1 MSALSSS
8 PPLGIKL
15 LPHGVALVLAF
26 LLTLFFFSPI
36 FQGKML
42 PQGDVEQALGMQ
54 TEVQQYMQKG
64 ETIKWT
70 NQAYI
75 GMPTALVYNPQRSN
89 WIANIANHIMFL
101 GDSHDATDPHFVFF
115 WLVVF
120 AYIGLV
126 LFGVS
131 PWIALIGALSFA
143 LMSDNLILIKAGHCN
158 KVQAIGFVL
167 PVLGSAWQL
176 LRGNLLWG
184 GVAFAAFLSLQ
195 LSASHVQM
203 VYYTFFLLGG
213 MAISAFFYHRYKGS
227 IGTWSRTI
235 GIMAISVVLGVLT
248 NLTALWST
256 YEYSSESLRGK
267 SELSAEFAAKHLG
280 RNTTSGMD
288 KDAIFAWAHTKMET
302 FTLFIPS
309 FMGGSSSQ
317 LMYSEK
323 GSETEK
329 TFTQIARSGI
339 PEDFMKNLAYSTGRY
354 WGRQSFTAGP
364 IYYGVVLFFLMILGI
379 VAMRSPLRWGL
390 LSVLGFFTVLSWG
403 ADFAA
408 FNNFMVD
415 YFPLY
420 NKFRDVKMTLVVG
433 QAAAV
438 VLACFALQ
446 QIWKQSQDEE
456 QAAKAER
463 SVLIATAIMG
473 GLCLFALAYSV
484 MGDLSKQNPNYTQQ
498 LEMIRQQAPQ
508 AAELMERLESAMQ
521 VDRAAL
527 MRSDALK
534 SLMLVLLAGG
544 VLWVGARRRYGINM
558 SIAIC
563 VVAGALLLDYMLVTP
578 QYFNNDDK
586 NTRPEYATFKAVK
599 TAKLPPVLE
608 ARADKERVKRYATP
622 VTAADM
628 TILVDKDPHFRVVD
642 FSRGMP
648 QERAEASYFHK
659 SLGGHHAA
667 KPMLYDEFV
676 KFYNFPMGIMEG
688 KMHLFGML
696 NTKYL
701 IQSAEMA
708 LPNAEALGNVWFV
721 SELKS
726 VANADEELTAIGNFF
741 PRQTAIVQSRFADYL
756 AGLTNT
762 AGANDKIYLT
772 AYHPDKLT
780 YKSETESERFAVF
793 SEIYYPPAKGWNV
806 YIDGQLYEKSFIKV
820 NYLLRGMRVPAGT
833 HTIEMRFEPKSVST
847 GELVGLLASL
857 LIFAAMG
864 FAGWQTYRG
873 GKSREG

>member
-1 MSALSSS
+1 MNNNAL
-8 PPLGIKL
+8 PLSQPLWLKL
-15 LPHGVALVLAF
+15 LPHGIALVVSL

-36 FQGKML
+36 NDGKML

-54 TEVQQYMQKG
+54 TEVQQYLKKG
-64 ETIKWT
+64 EVIKWT

-89 WIANIANHIMFL
+89 WVANIANKIMFL
-101 GDSHDATDPHFVFF
+101 GDTYDVSDPHFVFF

-131 PWIALIGALSFA
+131 PYIALIGAVSFA
-143 LMSDNLILIKAGHCN
+143 LMSDNLILLKAGHCN

-176 LRGNLLWG
+176 LRGKLLWG
-184 GVAFAAFLSLQ
+184 GVAFAVFMSLQ

-213 MAISAFFYHRYKGS
+213 MALSALFYHLRKQS
-227 IGTWSRTI
+227 LNTWTRAV
-235 GIMAISVVLGVLT
+235 GAMAAGVALGVMT
-248 NLTALWST
+248 NLTSLWT
-256 YEYSSESLRGK
+256 TFEYSAESLRGK
-267 SELSAEFAAKHLG
+267 SELSADFAAKNLG
-280 RNTTSGMD
+280 RETNSGMD
-288 KDAIFAWAHTKMET
+288 KSAIFAWAHTKMET
-302 FTLFIPS
+302 FTLFVPS

-317 LMYSEK
+317 LMYNEK
-323 GSETEK
+323 GTETEK
-329 TFTQIARSGI
+329 VFRQIAQSGV
-339 PEDFMKNLAYSTGRY
+339 PEQFLQNLAYSTGRY
-354 WGRQSFTAGP
+354 WGRQAFTAGP

-379 VAMRSPLRWGL
+379 VSMRSPLRWGL
-390 LSVLGFFTVLSWG
+390 AGVLFFFVVLSWG
-403 ADFAA
+403 ADFAF

-415 YFPLY
+415 YFPFY

-433 QAAAV
+433 QGAAV

-446 QIWKQSQDEE
+446 RLWQQSKDDSQ
-456 QAAKAER
+456 QPQAER
-463 SVLIATAIMG
+463 NVVIATAIMA
-473 GLCLFALAYSV
+473 GLCLFALMYS
-484 MGDLSKQNPNYTQQ
+484 MGGDLSKQNPSYAEN
-498 LEMIRQQAPQ
+498 LEEIRKQAPQ

-527 MRSDALK
+527 MQSDALK
-534 SLMLVLLAGG
+534 SLLLVLLAGG
-544 VLWVGARRRYGINM
+544 ALWAASRRRFGITM
-558 SIAIC
+558 PLG
-563 VVAGALLLDYMLVTP
+563 VVVVSGALLLDYMLVTP
-578 QYFNNDDK
+578 QYFNDK
-586 NTRPEYATFKAVK
+586 DFQPAKRGT
-599 TAKLPPVLE
+599 KLPPVLE
-608 ARADKERVKRYATP
+608 ARADKERMKLYATP
-622 VTAADM
+622 VTPADL
-628 TILVDKDPHFRVVD
+628 TILADQDPHFRVVD

-676 KFYNFPMGIMEG
+676 KYYNFPMGLMEG
-688 KMHLFGML
+688 KMHLLAML

-701 IQSAEMA
+701 IQNKDMA

-721 SELKS
+721 TELKQ
-726 VANADEELTAIGNFF
+726 VANADEELVAIGNFF

-756 AGLTNT
+756 AGLENT
-762 AGANDKIYLT
+762 PGANDKIYLT

-780 YKSETESERFAVF
+780 YKSETEGERFAVF

-806 YIDGQLYEKSFIKV
+806 YVDGQLYDKGFIKV
-820 NYLLRGMRVPAGT
+820 NYLLRGMRVPAGA

-847 GELVGLLASL
+847 GETIGLVASL
-857 LIFAAMG
+857 LIFAALG
-864 FAGWQTYRG
+864 FAGWQTYKG
-873 GKSREG
+873 LKNA